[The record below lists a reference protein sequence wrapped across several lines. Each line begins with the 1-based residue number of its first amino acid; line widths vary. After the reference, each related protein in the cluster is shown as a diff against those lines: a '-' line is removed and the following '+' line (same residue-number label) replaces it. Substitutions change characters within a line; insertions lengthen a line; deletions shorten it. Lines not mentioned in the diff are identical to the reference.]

1 VPRLF
6 IARCTMAP
14 GSWLQRAE
22 AIQNPFYSDR
32 MKTCGEIVG
41 SIESATER

>member
-1 VPRLF
+1 
-6 IARCTMAP
+6 MAP
-14 GSWLQRAE
+14 GSWLQRGE
-22 AIQNPFYSDR
+22 AIQNPFYAER